1 MTGSAPLAFTRYP
14 LPAGTSLSAYFAD
27 GQDRCGIYVLTH
39 EDGSRYVGQA
49 VDVVRRCA
57 DHVRRAGHAPGERI
71 VTVHFSPAPKAG
83 LDQLEQR
90 VVTFHEGFEAKLRNK
105 LLTGNPVGDSPLDA
119 TFDEAEQ
126 LAFLADAE
134 DLSTVD
140 PVTATRPPRGVTPK
154 PGSARLLDR
163 QDAGIV
169 LDVLAVY
176 LLHALPAPVATEGKF
191 WHLSAPM
198 RLAGSGLRV
207 LARLTV
213 QNVETLYVLEDP
225 LQGVYAT
232 LNLAPRPVLPS
243 GYEVQ
248 ETNHYSSNGPMQQ
261 ALLYPEVVVESLTG
275 DPVFRTAA
283 RRAAVGLMR
292 KGPSMKAASHDWGLA
307 DTVYARITDAIKE
320 RS

>member
-1 MTGSAPLAFTRYP
+1 MAGSAPLPFTLYP
-14 LPAGTSLSAYFAD
+14 LPEGTSLSAHFAS

-39 EDGSRYVGQA
+39 EDGSQYVGQA
-49 VDVVRRCA
+49 VDIVRRCA

-71 VTVHFSPAPKAG
+71 LAVHFAPAPKAD

-90 VVTFHEGFEAKLRNK
+90 VVTFHEDLEAKLRNK
-105 LLTGNPVGDSPLDA
+105 LLTGNPVGDSPLNA

-134 DLSTVD
+134 DLASVD
-140 PVTATRPPRGVTPK
+140 PVAATRPPRGVAMK
-154 PGSARLLDR
+154 PGSARLLAR
-163 QDAGIV
+163 ADAGIV

-198 RLAGSGLRV
+198 RLAGSGLWV

-213 QNVETLYVLEDP
+213 QNVGTLYVLEDP
-225 LQGVYAT
+225 VQGVYAT

-243 GYEVQ
+243 GYGAQ
-248 ETNHYSSNGPMQQ
+248 ETDHYSSNGPMQQ
-261 ALLYPEVVVESLTG
+261 ARLYPEVVLESLTG
-275 DPVFRTAA
+275 DPVFRTSA

-292 KGPSMKAASHDWGLA
+292 KGPSMKASSHDRGLA
-307 DTVYARITDAIKE
+307 DAVYARITAAIKE
-320 RS
+320 HS